1 VHHEQ
6 AEYIRSD
13 GQNKGNVSPFSFHQF
28 FRTETVDFAEDEDSQ
43 CRHQDGE
50 AIHHAQYYQLVLQRH
65 DAQVRE
71 YKQNQKS
78 QKRDGERCEYRRNHF
93 RCSD

>member
-1 VHHEQ
+1 MTQIIITTRAENDTSHIPRDIEPVHHEQ
-6 AEYIRSD
+6 AEYIGSD

-28 FRTETVDFAEDEDSQ
+28 FRTETVDFTEDEDSQ

-65 DAQVRE
+65 DAQG
-71 YKQNQKS
+71 KKI
-78 QKRDGERCEYRRNHF
+78 
-93 RCSD
+93 